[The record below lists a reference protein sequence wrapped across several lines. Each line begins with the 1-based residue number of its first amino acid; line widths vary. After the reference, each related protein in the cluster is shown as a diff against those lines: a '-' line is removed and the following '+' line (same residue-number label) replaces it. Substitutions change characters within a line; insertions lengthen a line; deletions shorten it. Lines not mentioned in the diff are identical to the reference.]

1 MATLTASILAVVT
14 SYAALV
20 AGAMERQVPD
30 ATMRVSFS
38 KHGSDWS
45 QGKCSS
51 RAMQSPVNL
60 NELYKPIVGSFLYF
74 YANVHSQNIT
84 VVNDGRT
91 LSVNTLGQGF
101 GGVSLPGAKYP
112 WYNLKRIDF
121 KASSEH
127 TLRGQHAP
135 LEIQLVHQ
143 SSTIEDPT
151 AGSELVTVSIL
162 VECDHA
168 PKAEP
173 MWPGF
178 LQRHQRGR
186 AHRWPAAEVDGATL
200 AQSSDGFSLG
210 LGGTVS
216 ADGTYTPPSEKDAN
230 FNPTLQKFVQKQ
242 PPVFTDEVN
251 IEMSPED
258 PLRLGPLLAGGT
270 FFTYSGSET
279 LPPCEERVIWLVRR
293 ERVKASDAQVRA
305 LFDRL
310 YKTSKGLGNY
320 RTIMPLN
327 QRVVQ
332 VWSAAEQEPP
342 AIPLKPPGSATI
354 PQDAHDDGL
363 ESRSNQ
369 LASDAMTIAQAAQ
382 NYAKGIEL
390 RHELGSK
397 AFSTTRPQPPPLNA
411 GAPQPKVKPRLDE
424 DWASEEMAK
433 EVKNAIRDAV
443 AENVRHMLPAAVSL
457 SKSFLRQELL
467 RAAGFP
473 NGVGWQDM
481 KTGGGKVSPDKP
493 GAVSPSVSPGVSPGA
508 SPSPPPRGDQQDPT
522 LAPAQVVPSQAPA
535 PAPLPS

>member
-1 MATLTASILAVVT
+1 MFTH
-14 SYAALV
+14 
-20 AGAMERQVPD
+20 
-30 ATMRVSFS
+30 
-38 KHGSDWS
+38 K
-45 QGKCSS
+45 K
-51 RAMQSPVNL
+51 
-60 NELYKPIVGSFLYF
+60 
-74 YANVHSQNIT
+74 IT

-151 AGSELVTVSIL
+151 AGRELVTVSIL
-162 VECDHA
+162 VECDHE

-173 MWPGF
+173 IWPGF
-178 LQRHQRGR
+178 LQRRQRSR
-186 AHRWPAAEVDGATL
+186 AHGWPAANLDGATL
-200 AQSSDGFSLG
+200 EQSSDGVSLG

-216 ADGTYTPPSEKDAN
+216 ADGTYTPPPEDEAN

-251 IEMSPED
+251 IEMSPAD

-270 FFTYSGSET
+270 FFMYSGSET

-354 PQDAHDDGL
+354 PQDAHDD
-363 ESRSNQ
+363 ERENRANQ
-369 LASDAMTIAQAAQ
+369 LARDAMTIAEAAH
-382 NYAKGIEL
+382 NYAEGIDE
-390 RHELGSK
+390 RVKLGSK
-397 AFSTTRPQPPPLNA
+397 AFSTTRPQLPPLTA
-411 GAPQPKVKPRLDE
+411 GAPPPKVTPHLDE
-424 DWASEEMAK
+424 DWASKEMAN
-433 EVKNAIRDAV
+433 EVKKAISDAV
-443 AENVRHMLPAAVSL
+443 AENVRHILPAAVSL

-473 NGVGWQDM
+473 NGADWRSVANDSNASPV
-481 KTGGGKVSPDKP
+481 VSPAP
-493 GAVSPSVSPGVSPGA
+493 SPGA
-508 SPSPPPRGDQQDPT
+508 SPSPPPRGNRQNST
-522 LAPAQVVPSQAPA
+522 PAQTVASQAPA
-535 PAPLPS
+535 PSPRPT

>member
-1 MATLTASILAVVT
+1 MLALTLPL
-14 SYAALV
+14 LV
-20 AGAMERQVPD
+20 AVASQDAVAVGTTERELPE
-30 ATMRVSFS
+30 ANFRVSFS

-91 LSVNTLGQGF
+91 LSVSTIGQGF
-101 GGVSLPGAKYP
+101 GGVSLPGSKFP

-162 VECDHA
+162 IECDH
-168 PKAEP
+168 EP
-173 MWPGF
+173 EAKPIWPGF
-178 LQRHQRGR
+178 LQRRQQGR
-186 AHRWPAAEVDGATL
+186 ANGWPVAEVDGATL
-200 AQSSDGFSLG
+200 AQSSDGLGLG

-216 ADGTYTPPSEKDAN
+216 ADGTYTPPSDKDAN

-251 IEMSPED
+251 IEMTPED
-258 PLRLGPLLAGGT
+258 PLRLSPLLSGGT
-270 FFTYSGSET
+270 FFMYAGSET

-293 ERVKASDAQVRA
+293 ERVKASDSQVRA

-354 PQDAHDDGL
+354 PQASHDDL
-363 ESRSNQ
+363 RESRSNQ
-369 LASDAMTIAQAAQ
+369 LARDAITIAEAAH
-382 NYAKGIEL
+382 NYAMGIDV
-390 RHELGSK
+390 RVDLGPK
-397 AFSTTRPQPPPLNA
+397 AFSTTRPQPPPLNV
-411 GAPQPKVKPRLDE
+411 GGPKPKKPPRLDE
-424 DWASEEMAK
+424 DWASKEMAK
-433 EVKNAIRDAV
+433 EVKSAIREAV
-443 AENVRHMLPAAVSL
+443 AENVRQVLPAAVSL

-473 NGVGWQDM
+473 NGVGWRGVIADTR
-481 KTGGGKVSPDKP
+481 KGP
-493 GAVSPSVSPGVSPGA
+493 SPGP
-508 SPSPPPRGDQQDPT
+508 
-522 LAPAQVVPSQAPA
+522 APA
-535 PAPLPS
+535 PAPLRQ